1 MNERDNQISLSS
13 IDDFSLEDIKYFENN
28 LWSDD
33 RSLEL
38 EEKSKEMKTIN
49 VEERGK
55 KDSKIKNIKNDME
68 KTRQQTLDR
77 KTMDKATQTINP
89 YDDEQ
94 SSDEEMYIHY
104 LLKKKHKKEK
114 N

>member
-94 SSDEEMYIHY
+94 SSD
-104 LLKKKHKKEK
+104 
-114 N
+114 